1 MKFEIV
7 SGAASEGDLVY
18 IASEYSLDFVKS
30 SNSKLDGRTGN
41 LGAGSVSIGTLQ
53 LEVSI
58 DSGEILFPWGLFPS
72 ARWKE
77 QVLSKPAALP
87 GRVILLDAPT
97 LLKRGVS
104 LSISTA
110 LDWETKID
118 RSTGWIYTGLDQSHG
133 AAIEFATN
141 AILILQFGTISGL
154 WLKPTFK

>member
-1 MKFEIV
+1 MKFETAP
-7 SGAASEGDLVY
+7 GAALEGDLVY
-18 IASEYSLDFVKS
+18 IDSEYSLDFVKS
-30 SNSKLDGRTGN
+30 SNSKLEGRIGN
-41 LGAGSVSIGTLQ
+41 LGAGSISIDTLQ
-53 LEVSI
+53 LEISI

-77 QVLSKPAALP
+77 RVLSKPVALP
-87 GRVILLDAPT
+87 GKVILLDAST
-97 LLKRGVS
+97 HLKKGVS

-118 RSTGWIYTGLDQSHG
+118 RDSGWIYTGLDQSHS

-141 AILILQFGTISGL
+141 AILILRLGTISGL